1 MKTILP
7 GLALAATVLISTQ
20 VPAQTGLPFA
30 MVDTG
35 QTKCYGTRGGASWSC
50 PDEGED
56 QYGQDAHYT
65 KNPPKYQDNG
75 DGTVTD
81 VVTGLM
87 WEKDFQANVQWSA
100 APAMAKR
107 ANTGG
112 HTDWRVPTIKEM
124 YSLMKFNGA
133 TGKMGNMTSTPRDA
147 KPYMDTKVF
156 EFEYP
161 TDRGAKAR
169 NANRFIDAQYVTST
183 AYVGTTMGGSPTF
196 FGVNFADGRIKGYPQ
211 RPKGRSSGYY
221 LRLVRGNPAYGKND
235 FVEAGNDIVLDKA
248 TGLEW
253 MQLDTGHPDLKATIA
268 STKKGDGQLDWEE
281 ALAYCEIASIGGKD
295 DWRLPNAKELQAILD
310 YTRAP
315 QTTKTAAIDPI
326 FYATEITDERGRPNY
341 AGYWTSTTHLD
352 GRYPGTDA
360 IVVYFGEA
368 LGAFKTPGGGSM
380 GSGMERRHQNM
391 SGPRGAR
398 DHPMGGGGMMP
409 PPHMGE
415 GPGGHMGGPGMRPPP
430 HMMGQRGGPMGA
442 PPGGMQGGMN
452 GGGGMPTAST
462 DKKDIQDVH
471 GAGAQ
476 RSDPKVGS
484 ITNTLSGAMARK
496 ATCAVSTTMCAAC
509 GTRVR
514 PKDYHQRLRIFSF
527 AFAHNDPNI

>member
-1 MKTILP
+1 MKTVLA
-7 GLALAATVLISTQ
+7 GLALFAAAGVCTPSL
-20 VPAQTGLPFA
+20 AQSGLTFP

-50 PDEGED
+50 PKAGED
-56 QYGQDAHYT
+56 QFGQDANYT
-65 KNPPKYQDNG
+65 KNPPKYQDNA

-81 VVTGLM
+81 LVTGLM
-87 WEKDFQANVQWSA
+87 WEKDFQANVEWSS
-100 APAMAKR
+100 APSMARR

-112 HTDWRVPTIKEM
+112 HNDWRVPTIKEL
-124 YSLMKFNGA
+124 YSLMRFDGA
-133 TGKMGNMTSTPRDA
+133 TGNMGNMTSTPSDA

-156 EFEYP
+156 NFEYP
-161 TDRGAKAR
+161 TDRGAKAN

-211 RPKGRSSGYY
+211 RPMMRSGGYY
-221 LRLVRGNPAYGKND
+221 LRLVRGNPAFGQND
-235 FVEAGNDIVLDKA
+235 FVEAGHDIVLDKA

-253 MQLDTGHPDLKATIA
+253 MQLDTGHPDLK
-268 STKKGDGQLDWEE
+268 SSVSGTKKGDGQLDWVES
-281 ALAYCEIASIGGKD
+281 LAYCETASYGGKS

-315 QTTKTAAIDPI
+315 QTTRTAAIDPI
-326 FYATEITDERGRPNY
+326 FYTTEITDETGKPNF

-368 LGAFKTPGGGSM
+368 LGAFKSPGGGQMGGSM
-380 GSGMERRHQNM
+380 PERRQQNM
-391 SGPRGAR
+391 SGPRGNQGPP
-398 DHPMGGGGMMP
+398 PMGGGGGMMP
-409 PPHMGE
+409 PPHMM
-415 GPGGHMGGPGMRPPP
+415 GPGGQGGMMPPP
-430 HMMGQRGGPMGA
+430 HMMGQQGGPQGDMQGGPRGGPGSMSR
-442 PPGGMQGGMN
+442 PRM
-452 GGGGMPTAST
+452 GGGSGPSGSA
-462 DKKDIQDVH
+462 DKEDFQDVH

-484 ITNTLSGAMARK
+484 VDQYPIWGHGPQGDVR
-496 ATCAVSTTMCAAC
+496 
-509 GTRVR
+509 RVFNHVR
-514 PKDYHQRLRIFSF
+514 CVRD
-527 AFAHNDPNI
+527 AG